1 MRKAFCIGLSAL
13 VVLSCS
19 RIPLVEDD
27 ASMVLGVEAPSAGGA
42 TRASSSENLLTRV
55 FASGDRLGVFV
66 EPVSHYGAAAK
77 TFQYV
82 SDDGTATTLF
92 RGNPEPVFFQA
103 AGNVDIHAFYPVTVA
118 ANATR
123 SSTVGFS
130 VASDQS
136 TRAAYAASD
145 LMYGSATGV
154 AHTPNPVPLAMT
166 HALSRLTLRFS
177 AGSATAAEQA
187 ALLAQLSGSTITLG
201 GTVLT
206 SIEGFNL
213 GSPASAYTV
222 GSANGAPVTFVT
234 GANLAFWEAAGDPE
248 YSVIL
253 PPQTLPAAS
262 TVITI
267 SPSGGEAVSGSF
279 PSALVLERGKEA
291 VITFSVVNRELTLAA
306 IELVPWPG
314 TPTGTGSVV
323 F

>member
-27 ASMVLGVEAPSAGGA
+27 ASIVLGVEAPSAGGA

-103 AGNVDIHAFYPVTVA
+103 AGNVDIHAFYPATVV

-145 LMYGSATGV
+145 LMYGSATDV

-187 ALLAQLSGSTITLG
+187 ALLAQLAGSTITLG

-234 GANLAFWEAAGDPE
+234 GANLAFWSSAGDPE

-253 PPQTLPAAS
+253 PPQTLSTS
-262 TVITI
+262 TVVTVT
-267 SPSGGEAVSGSF
+267 PSGGDPVWGTL